1 MNRKEI
7 IEGVKRKGSHGL
19 ILSPNLKKPDRE
31 KLEADKAV
39 FFAGGGEI
47 EQIASVDEF
56 KNTKKASAVY
66 SQN

>member
-31 KLEADKAV
+31 KLEADKAE
-39 FFAGGGEI
+39 FFAKGGEI
-47 EQIASVDEF
+47 DQLASVDEF
-56 KNTKKASAVY
+56 ASTKKAAVVF